1 MSINITS
8 DSNDNLTEGLNLDS
22 VTITNN
28 QFIHKLLNVSH
39 LLKTSTDLEDNL
51 QQLAS
56 ISAQMLEAQRCSIIL
71 ISPHQHPEKRDNDF
85 QVFTHHGNLNFSVDK
100 KVTSLEH
107 DIASYVAIT
116 GKPLFSSDISKLP
129 FADVVCYPKTENSS
143 LISVP
148 IILAKQVVG
157 VINVTRAI
165 NKDSFAQQD
174 LELLKL
180 LAHYASQALHI
191 SQLQAMV
198 QSRFVEMA
206 VVKDLEETQAEQS
219 LALQPDFNRLAKLVA
234 KSFFRE
240 LTKAGFGPNQ
250 IISIATEVLNLL
262 QNTLDKHQKRLQK

>member
-71 ISPHQHPEKRDNDF
+71 ISPHQHPEKRDNYF
-85 QVFTHHGNLNFSVDK
+85 QVFTHHGNLNSSIDK
-100 KVTSLEH
+100 KVTSLEQ

-116 GKPLFSSDISKLP
+116 GKPLFSSDISKLS

-157 VINVTRAI
+157 VINVTGAI

-206 VVKDLEETQAEQS
+206 VIKDLEETQAEQS
-219 LALQPDFNRLAKLVA
+219 LAIQPDFNRLAKLVA